1 MEFIVTGSNV
11 QAKATEP
18 TLNEVDNNGVNT
30 PLTDLGKSTIKFQVV
45 GEPDPVIAKE
55 VIASSP
61 TGGGAIDET
70 IVIPALNEKQAT
82 VELWMT
88 STDTTGH
95 ESVPSVKT
103 TLIVDNLAPL
113 PPV

>member
-1 MEFIVTGSNV
+1 MEFIVTGTNV

-18 TLNEVDNNGVNT
+18 TLNEVDKNGVNK
-30 PLTDLGKSTIKFQVV
+30 PLNDLGKSTIKFQVA

-55 VIASSP
+55 VTASSP

-70 IVIPALNEKQAT
+70 IVIPALDEKEVT

-95 ESVPSVKT
+95 ESVASEKT
-103 TLIVDNLAPL
+103 ILVVDNLAPL
-113 PPV
+113 PPS